1 MRPAS
6 ASSLA
11 LLLASPL
18 VACSA
23 APAARPAP
31 ARSTAPLLVDTRAG
45 APDPYRPRLLPG
57 GAVGP
62 FVRIHAPRPA
72 GWPSDR
78 VLLEAAALSSLVEV
92 RQDRQLSLVSG
103 PEPEAEAAA
112 AYLVDRARFEG
123 RRIRLEAHHVRVASD
138 RLVFDALEPCPGGA
152 FAVIPRAAM
161 DRFASVRAEPDV
173 RLILEDGEGGDWA
186 AITRRSWFAGCAAPT
201 SATPTPPPII
211 TSATHGR
218 RVAARAWLTGE
229 GDALR
234 LAWRAEAHEADP
246 VHDLRVAVR
255 RGGAPFVVTLPR
267 LVERVV
273 GCGVTLRHDEA
284 LALLEADDGDALLLT
299 LVTWRP
305 EP

>member
-6 ASSLA
+6 AST
-11 LLLASPL
+11 LLVLLVASPL
-18 VACSA
+18 VACGSA
-23 APAARPAP
+23 PEPVRVA
-31 ARSTAPLLVDTRAG
+31 APLLVDTRRG

-78 VLLEAAALSSLVEV
+78 VLIEAAALSSLVEV
-92 RQDRQLSLVSG
+92 RLDRQLSLVSG

-123 RRIRLEAHHVRVASD
+123 ARLRLEAHHVRVASD

-152 FAVIPRAAM
+152 FAVISRAAM
-161 DRFASVRAEPDV
+161 ERFSSTREEPDV
-173 RLILEDGEGGDWA
+173 RHVLEDGEAGDWVA
-186 AITRRSWFAGCAAPT
+186 LTRRSWFAGCAAPT

-211 TSATHGR
+211 AGATRGR
-218 RVAARAWLTGE
+218 RVAARAWLAGE

-234 LAWRAEAHEADP
+234 LAWRAEAHEADEA
-246 VHDLRVAVR
+246 HDLRVTVR
-255 RGGAPFVVTLPR
+255 RGGAPLVVTLPR

-273 GCGVTLRHDEA
+273 GCSVTLRHDEA

-299 LVTWRP
+299 LVAWRR